1 MITTPGHEHGRD
13 IILKYIRKN
22 LKKNKNLFYVNSLG
36 FKNLLNFYKYSNF
49 VIGNSSSGIG
59 QAPYFRIPTI
69 NIGERQKRRYFHPSI
84 INCGYSVNQIKN
96 AIQKT
101 QNKIFLKT

>member
-1 MITTPGHEHGRD
+1 M
-13 IILKYIRKN
+13 
-22 LKKNKNLFYVNSLG
+22 NSLG

-69 NIGERQKRRYFHPSI
+69 NIGERQKGDIFTRVLLI
-84 INCGYSVNQIKN
+84 VDILLIKLKM
-96 AIQKT
+96 QFKKL
-101 QNKIFLKT
+101 QNKNFFKKLKKNEIHVRRWNSAKKLLES